1 MKVGITGSLASGKS
15 TASKILSAN
24 RGPLFSADN
33 VVKKLYTNKSL
44 RKLISKRFK
53 ISDNSNLKNTLK
65 KNFLT
70 SRSNIKKLEK
80 IIHPLVRKEM
90 RKFSIKNRN
99 KKFVFFE
106 IPLLIESKLMKNFN
120 IIFFI
125 KAKKNIRLKRFIKK
139 GGNKKFFMTLNKKQ
153 LSDTK
158 KIKYCDHVI
167 VNEKNLT
174 ILKRKLLDILKQY
187 E

>member
-1 MKVGITGSLASGKS
+1 M
-15 TASKILSAN
+15 
-24 RGPLFSADN
+24 
-33 VVKKLYTNKSL
+33 
-44 RKLISKRFK
+44 
-53 ISDNSNLKNTLK
+53 
-65 KNFLT
+65 
-70 SRSNIKKLEK
+70 EK

-90 RKFSIKNRN
+90 RKFSIKNRK

-139 GGNKKFFMTLNKKQ
+139 GGNKNFFTILNKKQ

-158 KIKYCDHVI
+158 KIKHCDHVI

-174 ILKRKLLDILKQY
+174 ILKRKLIDIFKQY